1 MSPAFRGR
9 AKAMSG
15 VSPSAAMF
23 WLARL
28 FLVANTLGAC
38 TVEHTALGDRLIA
51 GESPH
56 LVKKDE
62 NCANLT
68 TAAGIDKYCV
78 SSVLQWD
85 EHVNRFRYGP
95 DSLFDN
101 DNRTA
106 WVEGVD
112 GQGIGE
118 WIVIEF
124 DQLRLV
130 KAIEINNGY
139 NKDREIYLK
148 NSRVK
153 EIKVEFSRGVKASVV
168 LKDGGNPQPIPLPH
182 DHPLKT
188 SRIKFTIES
197 VYPGTKFEDT
207 AISELHIV
215 SEPAQP

>member
-1 MSPAFRGR
+1 ML
-9 AKAMSG
+9 G
-15 VSPSAAMF
+15 VSSAAVF
-23 WLARL
+23 WLAPL

-38 TVEHTALGDRLIA
+38 TVEHTALGDRLTAQIA
-51 GESPH
+51 PPGESPQ
-56 LVKKDE
+56 LVKKDG

-68 TAAGIDKYCV
+68 IDASIDKYCV

-85 EHVNRFRYGP
+85 EHVNRFGYGP

-139 NKDREIYLK
+139 NKDRDIYLK

-153 EIKVEFSRGVKASVV
+153 EIKVEFSRGVKPVVV
-168 LKDGGNPQPIPLPH
+168 LLKDTGNPQPIPLSH

-207 AISELHIV
+207 AISELHVV

>member
-1 MSPAFRGR
+1 MLGFSR
-9 AKAMSG
+9 
-15 VSPSAAMF
+15 SAAMF
-23 WLARL
+23 WLALL

-38 TVEHTALGDRLIA
+38 TVEHTALGDRLTA
-51 GESPH
+51 QMAPPEESPH

-68 TAAGIDKYCV
+68 IAAGIDKYCV

-95 DSLFDN
+95 NSLFDN

-139 NKDREIYLK
+139 NKDRELYLK

-168 LKDGGNPQPIPLPH
+168 LKDTGNPQPIPLPH